1 MTVKQKQNLL
11 AYLGYYDGSIDG
23 AWGKKSKSATEA
35 FQRDFGN
42 LEVDGI
48 CGSKTM
54 SALKH
59 AIAYGMPAKD
69 IESDASDESEATTE
83 ETSEAVAA
91 GYLTKHFKRSEFRC
105 KCGKYCDGYPVEP
118 SEELLQLLEKI
129 REHFD
134 APVTISSGVRCK
146 QHNINVGGASKSQ
159 HMYGTAADI
168 KVKGK
173 TPREVAAY
181 AETLLPNTG
190 GIGLYSTWTHVDVRS
205 TKSRWNG

>member
-1 MTVKQKQNLL
+1 MTVKQKQLLL

-23 AWGKKSKSATEA
+23 KWGAKSVFATES
-35 FQRDFGN
+35 FQNDFGN
-42 LEVDGI
+42 LTIDGI

-54 SALKH
+54 SAMKH
-59 AIAYGMPAKD
+59 AVAYGMPAK
-69 IESDASDESEATTE
+69 EATSDESEATTE
-83 ETSEAVAA
+83 ETTEVLAA

-105 KCGKYCDGYPVEP
+105 KCGKYCNGYPVEP
-118 SEELLQLLEKI
+118 SEKLLQLLEQI

-134 APVTISSGVRCK
+134 APVTISSGVRCS

-181 AETLLPNTG
+181 AETLLPNSG

-205 TKSRWNG
+205 NKSRWNG